1 MAPQWLTIVSKF
13 GDHLPFYRQAEIFKR
28 QGIDLDRGTLG
39 NWVGRACFHL
49 MPIINHMKAHLRGA
63 DRIFVALEAR
73 LRRDELEARLR
84 RDETRAPVLDPG
96 RKATKSGFFWAV
108 VADDHGHG
116 GAGPPIVLFH
126 YAPGRGKE
134 HPLKF
139 LAGSRGRFLQCD
151 ACQSYDA
158 LTEIE
163 RDTGPWQ
170 LAYCRTHVR
179 RRFVKRFENDRCPI
193 AEEMLRQIAFDRCS

>member
-1 MAPQWLTIVSKF
+1 MATTLRVS
-13 GDHLPFYRQAEIFKR
+13 RQAEIFKR

-49 MPIINHMKAHLRGA
+49 TPVIDHMRAHLRSA
-63 DRIFVALEAR
+63 DRIFV
-73 LRRDELEARLR
+73 
-84 RDETRAPVLDPG
+84 DETRAPVLDPG

-108 VADDHGHG
+108 VSDDRGHG

-139 LAGSRGRFLQCD
+139 LAGYRGRLPRN
-151 ACQSYDA
+151 A
-158 LTEIE
+158 T
-163 RDTGPWQ
+163 
-170 LAYCRTHVR
+170 
-179 RRFVKRFENDRCPI
+179 PI
-193 AEEMLRQIAFDRCS
+193 SPTMR